1 LKFSNIKYED
11 FSGVVDRNW
20 GVINPIELTID
31 QANDFLSCGFFDE
44 SPVFDPRLKTGE
56 SIILHTKSGERIKV
70 ISSSFNWRNQIR
82 NSNPS
87 VPHQYYSLV
96 FEEWNL
102 EEFAKS

>member
-1 LKFSNIKYED
+1 
-11 FSGVVDRNW
+11 
-20 GVINPIELTID
+20 
-31 QANDFLSCGFFDE
+31 NDFLSCGFFDE

-102 EEFAKS
+102 EEFAKSYFNLDPGTVRKLREFINDGGNFVWAEEK